1 MGGGKTDIRKKK
13 ATDPRRPPPPHP
25 CPSALPNQ
33 PSHLLCPSPLLL
45 SPFQSADYVC
55 LVRAAA
61 AKRKI
66 AAAVPAK
73 DAARFLESYGT
84 ILKAHMD
91 GLKKKEKAKKGG
103 GGKK

>member
-1 MGGGKTDIRKKK
+1 M
-13 ATDPRRPPPPHP
+13 
-25 CPSALPNQ
+25 
-33 PSHLLCPSPLLL
+33 
-45 SPFQSADYVC
+45 
-55 LVRAAA
+55 VRAAD

>member
-1 MGGGKTDIRKKK
+1 
-13 ATDPRRPPPPHP
+13 
-25 CPSALPNQ
+25 
-33 PSHLLCPSPLLL
+33 
-45 SPFQSADYVC
+45 
-55 LVRAAA
+55 LVRAAD

-66 AAAVPAK
+66 SAAVPAK